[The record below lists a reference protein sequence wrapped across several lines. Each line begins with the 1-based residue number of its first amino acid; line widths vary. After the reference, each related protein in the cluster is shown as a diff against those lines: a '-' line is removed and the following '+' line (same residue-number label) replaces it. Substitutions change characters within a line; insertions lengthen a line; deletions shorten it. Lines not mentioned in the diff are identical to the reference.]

1 MKYIE
6 TYETNTAI
14 GLEKILVQKNG
25 IKVRLLKKPS
35 PEYAAKLAA
44 RAAAEAI
51 KLAEEEEKAAIR
63 KKIKDEKKRQA
74 IQELLSSGK
83 ITQEELDKI
92 GE

>member
-14 GLEKILVQKNG
+14 GLEKVQVQKNG

-35 PEYAAKLAA
+35 PEYAAKMAA
-44 RAAAEAI
+44 RAESEAI
-51 KLAEEEEKAAIR
+51 KRAEEEEKAAIR

>member
-1 MKYIE
+1 MRYIE

-14 GLEKILVQKNG
+14 GLEKVQVQKNG
-25 IKVRLLKKPS
+25 IKVRILKKPS
-35 PEYAAKLAA
+35 PEYAAKMAE

-51 KLAEEEEKAAIR
+51 KRAEEEEKAAIR
-63 KKIKDEKKRQA
+63 KKIEDEKKRQA
-74 IQELLSSGK
+74 IAELLKSGT

>member
-1 MKYIE
+1 MKYVD

-14 GLEKILVQKNG
+14 GLEKVQVQKNG
-25 IKVRLLKKPS
+25 IKVRLLKQPS
-35 PEYAAKLAA
+35 PEYKAKLEA

-51 KLAEEEEKAAIR
+51 KQAEEDEKAAIR
-63 KKIKDEKKRQA
+63 KKIEDEKKRQA
-74 IQELLSSGK
+74 IQELLSTGK